1 MEQFQL
7 EVVCNAGGTPHKHVI
22 LVEHG
27 SGAFGA
33 SRPGN
38 VRLQYTCPVSGEAL
52 IATFQPPVGASR
64 PFAVASVR

>member
-7 EVVCNAGGTPHKHVI
+7 EVVCNAGGTPHTHVI
-22 LVEHG
+22 VVEHA

-38 VRLQYTCPVSGEAL
+38 VRLQVFTGC
-52 IATFQPPVGASR
+52 SR
-64 PFAVASVR
+64 VAHILDACRADKTGCWV

>member
-22 LVEHG
+22 VVEHA

-38 VRLQYTCPVSGEAL
+38 VRLQYTCPVNGEAHV
-52 IATFQPPVGASR
+52 ATFQPPVGAKR
-64 PFAVASVR
+64 PFAVTSVQ